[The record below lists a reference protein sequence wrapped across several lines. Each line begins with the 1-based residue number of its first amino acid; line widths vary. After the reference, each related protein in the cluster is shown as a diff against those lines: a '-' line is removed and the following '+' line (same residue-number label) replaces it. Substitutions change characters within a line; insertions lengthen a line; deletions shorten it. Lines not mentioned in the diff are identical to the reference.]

1 MGFEW
6 KCLHHGALPFMLF
19 VKILVHGK
27 YSRDKPLRPK
37 KPKLIGKI
45 GSGLK
50 MLWYIHPY
58 NE

>member
-45 GSGLK
+45 
-50 MLWYIHPY
+50 
-58 NE
+58 